1 MKYLRTTDLARAVG
15 VHPNTVRRYAEWGL
29 IPPVERGPNGY
40 RRFTRQHL
48 DCLRVACAVYKNT
61 YPGRAIRQSASQI
74 IPYAVAGDWNG
85 ALKEAKAHLA
95 FVRAERDQA
104 ERAAT
109 TLEQWAA
116 GATTD
121 AAEPSLPIGQAARL
135 LGVSIDMLRNW
146 ERNGLIDVPRSAGN
160 GYRRYGPADISRL
173 RIIRLLSR
181 AGYSQMAILRMVH
194 RLDQG
199 DTANLR
205 AALDT
210 PTPGEDVYGVSD
222 RWLSTLASQEEVAR
236 RLLALV
242 ESILE
247 SQPE

>member
-74 IPYAVAGDWNG
+74 IQYAVGGDWEG
-85 ALKEAKAHLA
+85 ALKEAEAHLA
-95 FVRAERDQA
+95 FVRSERAQA

-109 TLEQWAA
+109 ALEQWAV
-116 GATTD
+116 GETVD
-121 AAEPSLPIGQAARL
+121 ESQQWLQIGEAARL

-146 ERNGLIDVPRSAGN
+146 ERNGLIDVPRSPGSS
-160 GYRRYGPADISRL
+160 YRRYGPADISRL
-173 RIIRLLSR
+173 RIIRMLSR

-194 RLDQG
+194 RLDRG
-199 DTANLR
+199 DTADLR

-210 PTPGEDVYGVSD
+210 PTPGEDVYGASD
-222 RWLSTLASQEEVAR
+222 HWLSTLAEQETVA
-236 RLLALV
+236 LGLVALV
-242 ESILE
+242 ESIVN
-247 SQPE
+247 SQPA